1 MPQTPNRWISQM
13 ARNDRHDKGQQ
24 MMGGHM
30 AGPELEALNVGR
42 LMGSFWRRK
51 WLIALA
57 FILGALL
64 AYLATGRMT
73 PTYESRIQIAL
84 ETRKAA
90 QDIAATAAD
99 ETEISA
105 STLLTEMQVLRSPL
119 IARRVVDALN
129 LQDVAEFA
137 GQPAALGT
145 LPRAVNALA
154 ARVGMDA
161 PFAPPPVVAD
171 KPEDV
176 VKRLRNQ
183 IDVFREGTS
192 YVVSINAT
200 SQDADLAAAISNEVA
215 RQYREWRFEQRQD
228 NLGRMAGWLDARID
242 DVRARVEEAE
252 NRAAETRSQN
262 LAAAGVSADAVRAQL
277 DSWTAEAANLR
288 ARLAEHQ
295 ARLDQFTRI
304 KAEGSGDPAAI
315 AVDNATIGLLKQ
327 RVADIASTEA
337 DLLVQYGPNSDRLR
351 ALQARHDAVR
361 AELERA
367 IEIQLTSSRDIT
379 ARLVDSAAEQVH
391 VLEKQLQSL
400 AEGAL
405 QLRQVERE
413 VGALQQV
420 YGNLLTLRSESDAQ
434 EPMPNA
440 EVSVIAAAVPSGQPA
455 APRVKLITAIGGIL
469 GALAGIVW
477 IGFGHALNP
486 PDRMRDLIEGDLR
499 LPLLAEVPRGK
510 WRKGR
515 LSDWMRSRDGVG
527 FVESMRQL
535 RTSLLFA
542 DRDEPRVVM
551 ITSAHENDGKTTI
564 AVALANLYASIG
576 KRVLLIDGDLR
587 RPGLASLTRHRQRA
601 DMVSLLLGQS
611 ALADAVVRDAALDFD
626 MLTNFGSNPV
636 ANVDMLSTP
645 VFADLVSALR
655 ADYDQIIID
664 TPPTGYAS
672 DALVIGRH
680 VDATVFVVRA
690 DCTRDGA
697 VRRGVGQLL
706 DMGTPLAGAVLNMQK
721 PQAVGVS
728 YYSSVSYP
736 AVPSLPS
743 AQRGGTARPAA
754 SQPHPDDRAA
764 RDRGAL

>member
-1 MPQTPNRWISQM
+1 MM
-13 ARNDRHDKGQQ
+13 ARSDRSDKGPYV
-24 MMGGHM
+24 MIDPTAMHSS
-30 AGPELEALNVGR
+30 GPELESINVAR
-42 LMGSFWRRK
+42 LFGSFWRRK

-57 FILGALL
+57 FLLGAVL
-64 AYLATGRMT
+64 AFLAAGRMT
-73 PTYESRIQIAL
+73 PLYESRTQIAL

-90 QDIAATAAD
+90 QDISTGAAD

-119 IARRVVDALN
+119 IARRVADALN
-129 LQDVAEFA
+129 LYDVAEFA
-137 GQPAALGT
+137 GPVPTLGA
-145 LPRAVNALA
+145 LPRAVNAVA
-154 ARVGMDA
+154 AGVGLDT

-176 VKRLRNQ
+176 VKRLRTQ

-215 RQYREWRFEQRQD
+215 RQYIDWRFEQRQE
-228 NLGRMAGWLDARID
+228 NLGRIAGWLDTRID
-242 DVRARVEEAE
+242 DVRQRVEEAE
-252 NRAAETRSQN
+252 NRAAATRSQN
-262 LAAAGVSADAVRAQL
+262 LAAAGVSADAVRSQL
-277 DSWTAEAANLR
+277 ESWNSEAAQLR

-304 KAEGSGDPAAI
+304 QAEGSGDPAAI

-337 DLLVQYGPNSDRLR
+337 DLLVQYGPTSDRLQV
-351 ALQARHDAVR
+351 LQARQDAVR

-367 IEIQLTSSRDIT
+367 IEVQLTSSRDIT
-379 ARLVDSAAEQVH
+379 ARLVESAAEQVRA
-391 VLEKQLQSL
+391 LENQLQQLGESAL
-400 AEGAL
+400 A
-405 QLRQVERE
+405 LRQVERE

-434 EPMPNA
+434 EPMPSA

-455 APRVKLITAIGGIL
+455 APRVKLITAIGGVL

-486 PDRMRDLIEGDLR
+486 PERMRDTIEDDLR
-499 LPLLAEVPRGK
+499 LQLLAEVPRGN
-510 WRKGR
+510 WRKTR
-515 LSDWMRSRDGVG
+515 LSEWMRSRDGVA

-542 DRDEPRVVM
+542 GPAEPRVVM
-551 ITSAHENDGKTTI
+551 ITSADENDGKTTV
-564 AVALANLYASIG
+564 ATALANLYASIG

-587 RPGLASLTRHRQRA
+587 RPGLAGLTRHRQRA
-601 DMVSLLLGQS
+601 DMVSLLQGQS
-611 ALADAVVRDAALDFD
+611 TPADAIVRDKTLDFD
-626 MLTNFGSNPV
+626 LLTNFGSQPV

-645 VFADLVSALR
+645 VFGDLMAALR

-672 DALVIGRH
+672 DAMVIGKH
-680 VDATVFVVRA
+680 VDATVLVVRA
-690 DCTRDGA
+690 DSGRVGA
-697 VRRGVGQLL
+697 VRRSVGQLL
-706 DMGTPLAGAVLNMQK
+706 DMGVPLAGAVLNMQT
-721 PQAVGVS
+721 PQPMESG
-728 YYSSVSYP
+728 YYKSASYP

-743 AQRGGTARPAA
+743 AHRGGPSRVAPQAA
-754 SQPHPDDRAA
+754 ADDRAA
-764 RDRGAL
+764 RDRGAV